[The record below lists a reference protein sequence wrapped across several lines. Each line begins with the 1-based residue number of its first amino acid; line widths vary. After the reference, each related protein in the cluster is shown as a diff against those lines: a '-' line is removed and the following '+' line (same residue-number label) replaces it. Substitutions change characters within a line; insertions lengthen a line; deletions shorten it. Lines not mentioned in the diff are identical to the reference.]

1 MEGEHGVSMERAG
14 GVRNLMVFPSPIYIM
29 KPFLILD
36 VTIFGD
42 KTFKEVIKVKK
53 VMGMGL

>member
-1 MEGEHGVSMERAG
+1 MERAG